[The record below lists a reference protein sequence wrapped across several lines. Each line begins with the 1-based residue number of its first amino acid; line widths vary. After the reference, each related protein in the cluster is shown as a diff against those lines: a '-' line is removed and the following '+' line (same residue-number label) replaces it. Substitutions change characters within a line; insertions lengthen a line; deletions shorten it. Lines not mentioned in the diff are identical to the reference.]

1 MATRSSRS
9 AQNPRRQGRIVRE
22 AARLLR
28 SGQQP
33 DLPAAVRKAARRV
46 CRARPRIGEI
56 PDPREVA
63 AELERLAYRDE
74 REHDDGDDGV
84 VGLGGERR
92 GNPDDDARFA
102 VYRALLDDLADVK
115 TDSPRHP
122 EGDCLTHSLQVYSFA
137 LASVAWDEEF
147 LLAALLH
154 DVGKAIYYRD
164 PVPAGLEALDGWVT
178 DRTRWFVEL
187 QSEGRRWVGGDLS
200 PRALRRLTA
209 HPDGELLKTLAR
221 CDAAGTR
228 RAMRVPQLDEALGQ
242 IRALSDWA
250 GGWEDPDEPDDAGD
264 SAWGRDA
271 DGGWG

>member
-1 MATRSSRS
+1 MATRRSRSSRS
-9 AQNPRRQGRIVRE
+9 SENPRRQGRIVRE

-28 SGQQP
+28 AGQQP

-74 REHDDGDDGV
+74 RERDGPPQADGSPS
-84 VGLGGERR
+84 
-92 GNPDDDARFA
+92 NPDDDARFA

-115 TDSPRHP
+115 QGSPRHP

-137 LASVAWDEEF
+137 LAGVAWDEEF

-178 DRTRWFVEL
+178 ERTRWFVER

-250 GGWEDPDEPDDAGD
+250 GGWEDPDEPNDAGD
-264 SAWGRDA
+264 SAWCRDA